1 MGFGA
6 GVTEVM
12 AVLVDTLVS
21 ARVGDQGVELGAG
34 CSVARSAGLDSVCL
48 AEQAV
53 INAMSSSKWGSGAL
67 FCTLIAIS
75 PHWAAFPR

>member
-1 MGFGA
+1 
-6 GVTEVM
+6 M

-21 ARVGDQGVELGAG
+21 ARVGDKGVVLGAG
-34 CSVARSAGLDSVCL
+34 CSVPRLAGLNSVCL

-53 INAMSSSKWGSGAL
+53 INVMSSKWGSGVL

-75 PHWAAFPR
+75 TDRATFSRWAG